1 MATCWSAKPET
12 HVRPPTTLMI
22 HPSWQFSRKH
32 CQIYDG
38 MMMMMTMVLAKL
50 VKIKYRQKMATHQ
63 IKIAAQSN
71 NSGKL
76 FLFTPDL
83 VWRCP
88 KKYTNPDLCFSRP
101 GESVFGMFTL
111 SVIKPRHISEPGQTS
126 RGLSGMLSS
135 RLLLLPSMYYCKRPK
150 KQGKYVTLY
159 SYWSEI
165 SHPRASIISI
175 DILGLKCC

>member
-1 MATCWSAKPET
+1 MATCWSAKPKT
-12 HVRPPTTLMI
+12 HVRPPTSLMI
-22 HPSWQFSRKH
+22 HPSRQFSRKH

-38 MMMMMTMVLAKL
+38 MTMMMTMLLVMILMKIFTRTRMLMMIILMRRMHARNHTAKL
-50 VKIKYRQKMATHQ
+50 LKIKYRQNMATHQ

-71 NSGKL
+71 NSKKL

-88 KKYTNPDLCFSRP
+88 KKYTNPNLCFSRP

-135 RLLLLPSMYYCKRPK
+135 RLLLLPTMYYCKR
-150 KQGKYVTLY
+150 QN
-159 SYWSEI
+159 
-165 SHPRASIISI
+165 
-175 DILGLKCC
+175 